1 MRLPELLPL
10 LRRPAIALCLIT
22 IAWTMAA
29 SGAALPP
36 YKDPQAPMQ
45 KRVDDLVSRMTL
57 DEKISQL
64 MNASPA
70 VERLG
75 VPAYNWWNEALH
87 GVARAGRATVFPE
100 AIGLAATWDQKLM
113 LRVATAISDEGRA
126 KHNEFVRRGKRNIYQ
141 GLTFWSPN
149 INLFRDPRWG
159 RGMETYGEDPYLTGT
174 MAVQFIRGLQGD
186 DPKYLKTVATAK
198 HFAVHSGPESERH
211 TFDARVS
218 ETDLRDTYLAQFE
231 MAIKEGGAYSVM
243 CAYNSLD
250 GLPACA
256 NPALLTGILRGEW
269 KFKGYVVSDC
279 GAITDIYETHKAAP
293 DAVHGTPRAVK
304 AGTDLTCGREFWALL
319 PAVQQGLIN
328 ESEIDSAL
336 KRLLLARFK
345 LGEFDPPAM
354 VPFTKIPYSVNDSAE
369 HKALALETARKSIV
383 LLKNDDGLLPLSKTG
398 KTIAVIGPNADDMN
412 VMLGNYN
419 GDPSAPVTPLQGI
432 RRKLGPG
439 AKVLYARGSDQAE
452 NMPVYEVVPGSALFT
467 SDGKD
472 RKHGLKG
479 EYFATANFDS
489 KLPRIQRDNFFVPG
503 KMVTI
508 ADPKPVLTRIDAKID
523 FQWWDGTPDPR
534 IPDDDI
540 GVRWTGFLAPPVTGT
555 YRLGGYGF
563 NAWEI
568 YLDGKQV
575 AHFNN
580 IHERSYDYGM
590 VELQAGKL
598 YPITVQL
605 HNYLND
611 ANMQLVWAVPGKDY
625 AQEALETAKKADVVA
640 LFLGLSPRLEGE
652 EMKVQVEGF
661 SGGDRIS
668 LDLPKM
674 QDDLLHRIVEL
685 NKPTVLVLLNGSAVA
700 VNWARDHVKSIVELW
715 YPGQAG
721 GSAIADVLFGDY
733 NPAGRLP
740 VTFYKSADQLPP
752 FTDYAMKGR
761 TYRYFQGEPLFPF
774 GYGLSYTRFSYRN
787 LSVPEEVPAGS
798 EIKLSVEVENSG
810 KVAGE
815 EVVQLYVKNASG
827 GENAPIRSLEGFQR
841 IALKPG
847 EKKQVEFTLAAHQ
860 LSAIGADSKRAITPS
875 QYEISVG
882 GKQPGF
888 QGALDAATTEVLTKS
903 VRLTGAPQLL
913 D

>member
-1 MRLPELLPL
+1 MCPLKPLFRLHRSTSTACLVALVWAIGATGASLP
-10 LRRPAIALCLIT
+10 A
-22 IAWTMAA
+22 
-29 SGAALPP
+29 
-36 YKDPQAPMQ
+36 YKDPQIPMER
-45 KRVDDLVSRMTL
+45 RVGDLVSRMTL

-75 VPAYNWWNEALH
+75 IPAYNWWNEALH

-100 AIGLAATWDQKLM
+100 GVGLAATWDQKLM

-126 KHNEFVRRGKRNIYQ
+126 KHNEFVRREKRNIYQ

-159 RGMETYGEDPYLTGT
+159 RGMETYGEDPYLTGK
-174 MAVQFIRGLQGD
+174 MAVQFIRGLQGN
-186 DPKYLKTVATAK
+186 DPKYLKTVATPK

-211 TFDARVS
+211 TFDARIS

-231 MAIKEGGAYSVM
+231 MAVKEGGAYSVM
-243 CAYNSLD
+243 CSYNRLA
-250 GLPACA
+250 GEPACS
-256 NPALLTGILRGEW
+256 NSRLLTGILRDEW
-269 KFKGYVVSDC
+269 KFNGYVVSDC
-279 GAITDIYETHKAAP
+279 GAIADIYQTHKAAP
-293 DAVHGTPRAVK
+293 DAEQGTARAVK
-304 AGTDLTCGREFWALL
+304 AGTDLTCGAEFKALG
-319 PAVQQGLIN
+319 PAVQQGLIK

-383 LLKNDDGLLPLSKTG
+383 LLKNEDGLLPLSKTG
-398 KTIAVIGPNADDMN
+398 KTIAVIGPNADDVN

-419 GDPSAPVTPLQGI
+419 GDPSAPITPLQGI
-432 RRKLGPG
+432 RRKLGSG

-452 NMPVYEVVPGSALFT
+452 NMPVYEVVPTSALFT
-467 SDGKD
+467 SDAKE
-472 RKHGLKG
+472 RKHGLKA
-479 EYFATANFDS
+479 EYFATANFDT
-489 KLPRIQRDNFFVPG
+489 KLPRIQRDSFFVPG
-503 KMVTI
+503 KLAEV
-508 ADPKPVLTRIDAKID
+508 ANPKPVLTRIDPKID

-568 YLDGKQV
+568 TLDGKQV

-580 IHERSYDYGM
+580 IHERSYDYGT
-590 VELQAGKL
+590 VDLQAGKL

-625 AQEALETAKKADVVA
+625 TREALETAKKADVIA

-652 EMKVQVEGF
+652 EMKVPVEGF
-661 SGGDRIS
+661 AGGDRIS

-674 QDDLLHRIVEL
+674 QDKLLRAIVEL
-685 NKPTVLVLLNGSAVA
+685 NKPTVLVLMNGSAVA
-700 VNWARDHVKSIVELW
+700 VNWAKDHVKSIVDLW

-752 FTDYAMKGR
+752 FTDYTMKGR

-774 GYGLSYTRFSYRN
+774 GYGLSYTKFAYGS
-787 LSVPEEVPAGS
+787 LHMPAEAQAGADV
-798 EIKLSVEVENSG
+798 KVSVEVQNAG
-810 KVAGE
+810 KLAGE
-815 EVVQLYVKNASG
+815 EVVQLYVKNVDG
-827 GENAPIRSLEGFQR
+827 GETAPIRSLEGFQR

-847 EKKQVEFTLAAHQ
+847 EKELVEFTLAARQ
-860 LSAIGADSKRAITPS
+860 FSAIGADNRRAVTPG

-882 GKQPGF
+882 GQQPGF
-888 QGALDAATTEVLTKS
+888 QDSLNVATSAVVTKS
-903 VRLTGAPQLL
+903 LRLTGTAQGL

>member
-1 MRLPELLPL
+1 
-10 LRRPAIALCLIT
+10 
-22 IAWTMAA
+22 
-29 SGAALPP
+29 
-36 YKDPQAPMQ
+36 
-45 KRVDDLVSRMTL
+45 
-57 DEKISQL
+57 
-64 MNASPA
+64 
-70 VERLG
+70 
-75 VPAYNWWNEALH
+75 
-87 GVARAGRATVFPE
+87 
-100 AIGLAATWDQKLM
+100 
-113 LRVATAISDEGRA
+113 
-126 KHNEFVRRGKRNIYQ
+126 
-141 GLTFWSPN
+141 
-149 INLFRDPRWG
+149 
-159 RGMETYGEDPYLTGT
+159 
-174 MAVQFIRGLQGD
+174 
-186 DPKYLKTVATAK
+186 
-198 HFAVHSGPESERH
+198 
-211 TFDARVS
+211 
-218 ETDLRDTYLAQFE
+218 
-231 MAIKEGGAYSVM
+231 
-243 CAYNSLD
+243 
-250 GLPACA
+250 
-256 NPALLTGILRGEW
+256 
-269 KFKGYVVSDC
+269 
-279 GAITDIYETHKAAP
+279 
-293 DAVHGTPRAVK
+293 
-304 AGTDLTCGREFWALL
+304 
-319 PAVQQGLIN
+319 
-328 ESEIDSAL
+328 
-336 KRLLLARFK
+336 
-345 LGEFDPPAM
+345 
-354 VPFTKIPYSVNDSAE
+354 
-369 HKALALETARKSIV
+369 
-383 LLKNDDGLLPLSKTG
+383 
-398 KTIAVIGPNADDMN
+398 
-412 VMLGNYN
+412 
-419 GDPSAPVTPLQGI
+419 
-432 RRKLGPG
+432 
-439 AKVLYARGSDQAE
+439 
-452 NMPVYEVVPGSALFT
+452 
-467 SDGKD
+467 
-472 RKHGLKG
+472 
-479 EYFATANFDS
+479 
-489 KLPRIQRDNFFVPG
+489 
-503 KMVTI
+503 
-508 ADPKPVLTRIDAKID
+508 
-523 FQWWDGTPDPR
+523 
-534 IPDDDI
+534 
-540 GVRWTGFLAPPVTGT
+540 
-555 YRLGGYGF
+555 
-563 NAWEI
+563 
-568 YLDGKQV
+568 
-575 AHFNN
+575 
-580 IHERSYDYGM
+580 
-590 VELQAGKL
+590 
-598 YPITVQL
+598 
-605 HNYLND
+605 
-611 ANMQLVWAVPGKDY
+611 VPGKDY

>member
-1 MRLPELLPL
+1 MRLPVSIFL
-10 LRRPAIALCLIT
+10 LRRPAGVACLVAT
-22 IAWTMAA
+22 AWAMTSAA
-29 SGAALPP
+29 AALPP

-45 KRVDDLVSRMTL
+45 KRVDDLVSRLTL

-64 MNASPA
+64 MSASPA

-87 GVARAGRATVFPE
+87 GVARAGRATVFPQ

-159 RGMETYGEDPYLTGT
+159 RGMETYGEDPYLTGK
-174 MAVQFIRGLQGD
+174 MAVQFIRGMQGN

-218 ETDLRDTYLAQFE
+218 EADLRETYLAQFE

-243 CAYNSLD
+243 CAYNRLA
-250 GLPACA
+250 GEPACS
-256 NPALLTGILRGEW
+256 NPQLLTGILRDEW

-293 DAVHGTPRAVK
+293 DALHGTPLAVK
-304 AGTDLTCGREFWALL
+304 AGTDLTCGQEFGALY
-319 PAVQQGLIN
+319 PAVKQGLIN

-369 HKALALETARKSIV
+369 HKALAFEAARKSIV
-383 LLKNDDGLLPLSKTG
+383 LLKNDGGLLPLSKTG
-398 KTIAVIGPNADDMN
+398 KTIAVIGPNADDVD

-432 RRKLGPG
+432 RRNLGPG

-452 NMPVYEVVPGSALFT
+452 NMPVYEVVPSSALFT
-467 SDGKD
+467 TNGND
-472 RKHGLKG
+472 RKPGLKG

-489 KLPRIQRDNFFVPG
+489 KLPRIQRDSFFVPG
-503 KMVTI
+503 KMAKV

-568 YLDGKQV
+568 YLDGKQI
-575 AHFNN
+575 AHVNN
-580 IHERSYDYGM
+580 VHERSYNYGT

-611 ANMQLVWAVPGKDY
+611 ANMQLVWAVPDKDY

-685 NKPTVLVLLNGSAVA
+685 NKPTVLVLMNGSAVA

-774 GYGLSYTRFSYRN
+774 GYGLSYTKFTYGNMRM
-787 LSVPEEVPAGS
+787 PEAAQAGGDV
-798 EIKLSVEVENSG
+798 KVSVEVQNSG

-815 EVVQLYVKNASG
+815 EVVQLYVKNVDG
-827 GENAPIRSLEGFQR
+827 GETAPIRSLEGFQR
-841 IALKPG
+841 ISLQPG
-847 EKKQVEFTLAAHQ
+847 EKKQVEFTVTARQ
-860 LSAIGADSKRAITPS
+860 FSSIGKDNRRTVAPG
-875 QYEISVG
+875 QYEVSVG
-882 GKQPGF
+882 GQQPGF
-888 QGALDAATTEVLTKS
+888 QGSLNAATTAVVTRSL
-903 VRLTGAPQLL
+903 RLTGEAVSL

>member
-1 MRLPELLPL
+1 
-10 LRRPAIALCLIT
+10 
-22 IAWTMAA
+22 
-29 SGAALPP
+29 
-36 YKDPQAPMQ
+36 MQ
-45 KRVDDLVSRMTL
+45 RRVDDLVSRMTL

-64 MNASPA
+64 MSASPA

-113 LRVATAISDEGRA
+113 LRVSTAISDEGRA
-126 KHNEFVRRGKRNIYQ
+126 KHNEFVRLGKRNIYQ

-159 RGMETYGEDPYLTGT
+159 RGMETYGEDPYLTGKL
-174 MAVQFIRGLQGD
+174 AVQFIRGLQGN

-211 TFDARVS
+211 TFDAKVS
-218 ETDLRDTYLAQFE
+218 EADLRDTYLAQFE

-243 CAYNSLD
+243 CAYNRLA
-250 GLPACA
+250 GEPACA
-256 NPALLTGILRGEW
+256 NPRLLTGILRDEW

-279 GAITDIYETHKAAP
+279 GAITDIYTTHKAAP
-293 DAVHGTPRAVK
+293 NAEQGTASAVK
-304 AGTDLTCGREFWALL
+304 AGADLTCGQEFRALA
-319 PAVQQGLIN
+319 PAVKQGLIQ
-328 ESEIDSAL
+328 ESEIDTAL

-345 LGEFDPPAM
+345 LGEFDPPAL
-354 VPFTKIPYSVNDSAE
+354 VPFTKIPYRANDSAE

-383 LLKNDDGLLPLSKTG
+383 LLKNDGGLLPLSKTG
-398 KTIAVIGPNADDMN
+398 MTIAVIGPNADDVD

-439 AKVLYARGSDQAE
+439 AMVLYARGSDQAE
-452 NMPVYEVVPGSALFT
+452 NMPVYEVVPTSALFT
-467 SDGKD
+467 TNGPD
-472 RKHGLKG
+472 RKPGLKG
-479 EYFATANFDS
+479 EYFATANFDP
-489 KLPRIQRDNFFVPG
+489 KLPRVHRDSFFVPG
-503 KMVTI
+503 KLATL
-508 ADPKPVLTRIDAKID
+508 ADPKPVLTRIDPKVD
-523 FQWWDGTPDPR
+523 FQWWDGSPDPR

-540 GVRWTGFLAPPVTGT
+540 GVRWSGYLAPPVTGT
-555 YRLGGYGF
+555 SRLGGYGF

-575 AHFNN
+575 ARFNN
-580 IHERSYDYGM
+580 IHERSYDYGT

-625 AQEALETAKKADVVA
+625 PQEAIETAKKADVVA

-668 LDLPKM
+668 LDLPKL
-674 QDDLLHRIVEL
+674 QDDLLHRIVGL
-685 NKPTVLVLLNGSAVA
+685 NKPTVLVLMNGSAVA

-721 GSAIADVLFGDY
+721 GNAIADVLFGDY

-752 FTDYAMKGR
+752 FTDYAMQGR
-761 TYRYFQGEPLFPF
+761 TYRYFKGEPLFPF
-774 GYGLSYTRFSYRN
+774 GYGLSYTKFSYGK
-787 LSVPEEVPAGS
+787 LDVPQEVAAGADV
-798 EIKLSVEVENSG
+798 KLSVEVQNSG
-810 KVAGE
+810 KVTGE
-815 EVVQLYVKNASG
+815 EVVELYVRNTAADDS
-827 GENAPIRSLEGFQR
+827 APIRSLQGFER
-841 IALKPG
+841 VMLRPG
-847 EKKQVEFTLAAHQ
+847 EKKQLQFILTARQ
-860 LSAIGADSKRAITPS
+860 LSAIGADNKREVTPGE
-875 QYEISVG
+875 YEISVG

-888 QGALDAATTEVLTKS
+888 HGLLDAATTEVITKS
-903 VRLTGAPQLL
+903 IGLTGAAKIL

>member
-1 MRLPELLPL
+1 MRLPKSLPL
-10 LRRPAIALCLIT
+10 LCLAT
-22 IAWTMAA
+22 FTAVVTMAGA
-29 SGAALPP
+29 SLPV
-36 YKDPQAPMQ
+36 YKDPQAPMD
-45 KRVDDLVSRMTL
+45 KRADDLVSRMTL

-70 VERLG
+70 IERLG

-159 RGMETYGEDPYLTGT
+159 RGMETYGEDPYLTGK
-174 MAVQFIRGLQGD
+174 MAVQFIRGMQGN

-211 TFDARVS
+211 TFNAIVS

-231 MAIKEGGAYSVM
+231 MAIKEGHAYSVM
-243 CAYNSLD
+243 CAYNSLA
-250 GLPACA
+250 GEPACA
-256 NPALLTGILRGEW
+256 NSRLLTGILRDEW

-279 GAITDIYETHKAAP
+279 GAIGDIYLTHKAAP
-293 DAVHGTPRAVK
+293 NAEQGTANAVK
-304 AGTDLTCGREFWALL
+304 AGTDLACGQEFQALG
-319 PAVQQGLIN
+319 AAAKQGFIK
-328 ESEIDSAL
+328 EPEIDTAL
-336 KRLLLARFK
+336 KRLLLARFR

-369 HKALALETARKSIV
+369 HKALALQTALKSIV
-383 LLKNDDGLLPLSKTG
+383 LLKNEGGLLPLSKTG
-398 KTIAVIGPNADDMN
+398 KTIAVIGPNANDVN

-419 GDPSAPVTPLQGI
+419 GDPSAPVTPLQGV

-452 NMPVYEVVPGSALFT
+452 NMPVYEVVPTAALFT
-467 SDGKD
+467 TNGKD
-472 RKHGLKG
+472 RKPGLRG
-479 EYFATANFDS
+479 EYFASANFDS
-489 KLPRIQRDNFFVPG
+489 KLPRVHADSFFMPG
-503 KMVTI
+503 KMGT
-508 ADPKPVLTRIDAKID
+508 ATDPKPVLTRTDAKID

-540 GVRWTGFLAPPVTGT
+540 GVRWTGFLAPPVSGT

-575 AHFNN
+575 ASFNN
-580 IHERSYDYGM
+580 IHERSYEYGT

-625 AQEALETAKKADVVA
+625 MQEAIETAKKADIVT

-652 EMKVQVEGF
+652 EMKVQVKGF
-661 SGGDRIS
+661 AGGDRIS
-668 LDLPKM
+668 LDLPRM
-674 QDDLLHRIVEL
+674 QEELLHSIVEL
-685 NKPTVLVLLNGSAVA
+685 NKPTVLVLMNGSAVA

-721 GSAIADVLFGDY
+721 GTAIADVLFGDY

-752 FTDYAMKGR
+752 FTDYSMKGR

-774 GYGLSYTRFSYRN
+774 GFGLSYTKFSYSN
-787 LSVPEEVPAGS
+787 LIAPKEAAAGS
-798 EIKLSVEVENSG
+798 ELKLSVEVTNVG

-815 EVVQLYVKNASG
+815 EVVQLYLKNASG
-827 GENAPIRSLEGFQR
+827 GGNAPIRSLEGFER
-841 IALKPG
+841 IALQPG
-847 EKKQVEFTLAAHQ
+847 ERKQVGFTLTAHQ
-860 LSAIGADSKRAITPS
+860 MSSVGADDKRTVTPGE
-875 QYEISVG
+875 YEISVG
-882 GKQPGF
+882 GEQPGF
-888 QGALDAATTEVLTKS
+888 EGALNASTTGALTKS
-903 VRLTGAPQLL
+903 VRLTGAARAL